1 MALAKISFWG
11 LSISALVWGQ
21 LSFNPYSGYGWG
33 YTYPQTASSQA
44 GMGRLSAVGLGMSL
58 PSQPAHSAHLRGTQ
72 VDFSGYARQSIL
84 KAPSTRAVSGTGSLQ
99 NLLLSFTNGKG
110 WGFAMG
116 LTPEAI
122 SGYYGTYQVQ
132 TPIRYQAI
140 DALQGTAS
148 QAFLQ
153 TAFRWKAIAL
163 GYQFGYLWS
172 TYERTQSLQLS
183 TQTLPDYL
191 YTRLRLKAILH
202 TLGALYQDSTGPWWY
217 QVSFSYRV
225 RSALRGSHLY
235 SFEKNLSFTNAIVDT
250 FAYQQGRLTYYPAS
264 YRGGISLGRKSWMLG
279 IEGGYIEAPEAWTWP
294 GFWPAEGRSSWDA
307 RVGVEWLPDPR
318 ATAFYKRLRYQVGTY
333 MQTFPYAPMRLYAG
347 TLGIGWAFPRSAS
360 VCYLGVEYGRLPA
373 ARVQEHYWQISLGLT
388 FREQW
393 FVPPRID

>member
-1 MALAKISFWG
+1 MALVRA
-11 LSISALVWGQ
+11 Q

-33 YTYPQTASSQA
+33 YTYAQTASSQA
-44 GMGRLSAVGLGMSL
+44 GMGRLSVVGLGMSL
-58 PSQPAHSAHLRGTQ
+58 PAQPAHSAHLRGTQ

-84 KAPSTRAVSGTGSLQ
+84 KAPSTRATTGTGSLQ

-116 LTPEAI
+116 LTPETI
-122 SGYYGTYQVQ
+122 SGYYSNYQLQ
-132 TPIRYQAI
+132 RPIPYRAT

-172 TYERTQSLQLS
+172 AHERTQSLQFP
-183 TQTLPDYL
+183 TQSLPDYL
-191 YTRLRLKAILH
+191 LTRLRLKALVH
-202 TLGALYQDSTGPWWY
+202 TLGLLYQDSTARWWY
-217 QVSFSYRV
+217 QVGFSYRF
-225 RSALRGSHLY
+225 RSPLSGTHLY
-235 SFEKNLSFTNAIVDT
+235 TFQKSLSYTSIIVDT
-250 FAYQQGRLTYYPAS
+250 LAYDQGRLAYYPAS
-264 YRGGISLGRKSWMLG
+264 YRGGFSLGRKNWMLG
-279 IEGGYIEAPEAWTWP
+279 IEGGYMEAPGAWAWP
-294 GFWPAEGRSSWDA
+294 GFWPAQGRPSWDA
-307 RVGVEWLPDPR
+307 RMGIEWLPDPR
-318 ATAFYKRLRYQVGTY
+318 ATAFYKRIRYQVGAY
-333 MQTFPYAPMRLYAG
+333 IQTFPYTPNRLYAS

-360 VCYLGVEYGRLPA
+360 VCYLSAEYGRFPA
-373 ARVQEHYWQISLGLT
+373 RQVREHYWQISLGVT

>member
-1 MALAKISFWG
+1 MVLAKVSFWG
-11 LSISALVWGQ
+11 LSLIVLVRAQ

-33 YTYPQTASSQA
+33 YTYAQTASSQA
-44 GMGRLSAVGLGMSL
+44 GMGRLSVVGLGMSL
-58 PSQPAHSAHLRGTQ
+58 PAQPAHSAQLRGTQ

-84 KAPSTRAVSGTGSLQ
+84 KAPSARAITGTGGLQ

-122 SGYYGTYQVQ
+122 SGYHSTYQVQ
-132 TPIRYQAI
+132 RPVSYYAT

-153 TAFRWKAIAL
+153 SAFRWKAIAL

-172 TYERTQSLQLS
+172 NYERTQSLQLP

-191 YTRLRLKAILH
+191 LTRLRLKALLH
-202 TLGALYQDSTGPWWY
+202 TLGVLYQDSTDRWWY
-217 QVSFSYRV
+217 QVGLSYRF
-225 RSALRGSHLY
+225 RSYLSGTHLY
-235 SFEKNLSFTNAIVDT
+235 TFQKSLSYTNIIADT
-250 FAYQQGRLTYYPAS
+250 FAYEEGRLAYYPAS
-264 YRGGISLGRKSWMLG
+264 YRGGVSLGRKTWMLG
-279 IEGGYIEAPEAWTWP
+279 IEGGYMEAPRAWTWP
-294 GFWPAEGRSSWDA
+294 GFWPAEGKSSWDA
-307 RVGVEWLPDPR
+307 RVGIEWIPDPR
-318 ATAFYKRLRYQVGTY
+318 ATAFYKRLRYQAGAY
-333 MQTFPYAPMRLYAG
+333 IQTFPYAPNRLYAG
-347 TLGIGWAFPRSAS
+347 TLGIGWSFPRSAS
-360 VCYLGVEYGRLPA
+360 VCYLSAEYGRFPA
-373 ARVQEHYWQISLGLT
+373 SRVQEHYWQISLGVA